1 MNDVQQPLYD
11 LAPLLRL
18 MLLGALIALG
28 PLAWVWLRNRRSSPL
43 RRVQALTVLTLFLTF
58 DLVMFG
64 AFTRLTDSGLGCPD
78 WPGCYG
84 NASPVGAHAEISAAQ
99 QAMPTGP
106 VTHGK
111 AWVEMIHRYLA
122 TSVGVLIIVLT
133 VIAWRQWRRARRS
146 GGDGEGGGSVAAPG
160 PALSPWW
167 PTATLV
173 WVCLQG
179 AFGALTVT
187 MKLFPAIVTL
197 HLIGGI
203 VLLALLCVQ
212 AVRQTQ
218 AALGTARLPIGSGL
232 RWLLAG
238 TTALLALQ
246 VVLGGWVSTNYA
258 VLACTTF
265 PTCHGSWWPDMAFA
279 EGFEIWRPL
288 GMLQDG
294 SNISFAGLTAIHYVH
309 RLAAYVV
316 LAALALLVWRL
327 RRARALPSQ
336 ARWLAGLALMQ
347 FATGL
352 SNVVL
357 DWPLVAAV
365 LHTGGAAA
373 LVVVL
378 TWALTSSRAALPGE
392 VADNASLF
400 PPADPVP
407 PSTSTPAPSHGATRI
422 SA

>member
-1 MNDVQQPLYD
+1 MMDAQPLYD
-11 LAPLLRL
+11 LAPLARL
-18 MLLGALIALG
+18 MLLGVVIALG
-28 PLAWVWLRNRRSSPL
+28 PLAWVWLRNRRSSPM
-43 RRVQALTVLTLFLTF
+43 RRLQALTVLTLFLTF
-58 DLVMFG
+58 DLVLFG

-84 NASPVGAHAEISAAQ
+84 NASPVGARSEISAAQ

-122 TSVGVLIIVLT
+122 TGVGVLIIVLT
-133 VIAWRQWRRARRS
+133 VTSWLQHRRARR
-146 GGDGEGGGSVAAPG
+146 GLAEAP
-160 PALSPWW
+160 PISPWW
-167 PTATLV
+167 ATFTLF

-197 HLIGGI
+197 HLVGGL

-212 AVRQTQ
+212 AVRHTHWAQGTLPVRLSP
-218 AALGTARLPIGSGL
+218 ALRRGL
-232 RWLLAG
+232 VWTGILV
-238 TTALLALQ
+238 ALQ

-265 PTCHGSWWPDMAFA
+265 PTCQGSWWPAMDFA
-279 EGFEIWRPL
+279 QGFQVWRKL

-294 SNISFAGLTAIHYVH
+294 SHISFAGLTAIHYVH
-309 RLAAYVV
+309 RLMAYVV
-316 LAALALLVWRL
+316 LAALLALVWRL
-327 RRARALPSQ
+327 RKAAVLPVP
-336 ARWLAGLALMQ
+336 ARWLLALTLAQ
-347 FATGL
+347 LVTGL

-357 DWPLVAAV
+357 GWPLVAAV

-378 TWALTSSRAALPGE
+378 TWALVSSRAA
-392 VADNASLF
+392 
-400 PPADPVP
+400 
-407 PSTSTPAPSHGATRI
+407 TTPQEFSAPSRASRV

>member
-1 MNDVQQPLYD
+1 MSDTQPLYD
-11 LAPLLRL
+11 LAPMLEL
-18 MLLGALIALG
+18 MLLGLVIALG
-28 PLAWVWLRNRRSSPL
+28 PLAWVWMRNRRSTPL
-43 RRVQALTVLTLFLTF
+43 RRLQALTVLTLFLTF
-58 DLVMFG
+58 DLVLFG

-84 NASPVGAHAEISAAQ
+84 SASPMGARAEISAAQ
-99 QAMPTGP
+99 EAMPTGP

-122 TSVGVLIIVLT
+122 TGVGVLIIVLT
-133 VIAWRQWRRARRS
+133 VSSWVQQRRARQGRA
-146 GGDGEGGGSVAAPG
+146 EAP
-160 PALSPWW
+160 PLSPWW
-167 PTATLV
+167 PTVTLL

-197 HLIGGI
+197 HLIGGL

-212 AVRQTQ
+212 AVRHTH
-218 AALGTARLPIGSGL
+218 AAQGRLPTQISPALRQGL
-232 RWLLAG
+232 VWTGL
-238 TTALLALQ
+238 LLALQ

-265 PTCHGSWWPDMAFA
+265 PTCQGSWWPAMDFA
-279 EGFEIWRPL
+279 QGFQIWRKL
-288 GMLQDG
+288 GLLQDG
-294 SNISFAGLTAIHYVH
+294 SHISFAGLTAIHYVH
-309 RLAAYVV
+309 RLMAYVV
-316 LAALALLVWRL
+316 LAALAWLAWRL
-327 RRARALPSQ
+327 HRSSALP
-336 ARWLAGLALMQ
+336 APTRWLAGLSLLQ
-347 FATGL
+347 LATGL
-352 SNVVL
+352 SNVIL

-378 TWALTSSRAALPGE
+378 TWALVSSRTAVAVPREFSAPPG
-392 VADNASLF
+392 ASR
-400 PPADPVP
+400 V
-407 PSTSTPAPSHGATRI
+407 